1 MPPPSWAAC
10 CRAAHHMTLSE
21 TEFYKAI
28 QIKEQRHFPGE
39 YEYVSYTIA
48 QLCSALTEFANSW
61 LILPTLINSV

>member
-1 MPPPSWAAC
+1 MKLRELEFRQYNDFIPT
-10 CRAAHHMTLSE
+10 AHHMTLSE

-48 QLCSALTEFANSW
+48 QLCSVLTEFANS
-61 LILPTLINSV
+61 